1 MKIASLEERTLKS
14 LSNVIKS
21 NRVKRLYVLFSGGR
35 DSLVVL
41 HLAYRVRKFLK
52 VPIIA
57 VYVSTTVA
65 TPGNL
70 KYVKQVCNKYH
81 IKLKVVKP
89 YPNYF
94 TLVKRWGFPTS
105 HRRWCCYHLKIK
117 PLKRYFGTQPRN
129 GLIIDGIRRDESL
142 KRHGFPKIDFHKHF
156 KLLCYH
162 PIFDWSKEDVLRYI
176 EQHSLPENPLYQIL
190 PRAID
195 CWCTAFKSVKQ
206 FKLLKMYWPELF
218 KKYVEAEAK
227 LRSKGSALF
236 KNGRRVYLS
245 NL

>member
-1 MKIASLEERTLKS
+1 M
-14 LSNVIKS
+14 
-21 NRVKRLYVLFSGGR
+21 
-35 DSLVVL
+35 
-41 HLAYRVRKFLK
+41 
-52 VPIIA
+52 
-57 VYVSTTVA
+57 
-65 TPGNL
+65 
-70 KYVKQVCNKYH
+70 
-81 IKLKVVKP
+81 
-89 YPNYF
+89 
-94 TLVKRWGFPTS
+94 
-105 HRRWCCYHLKIK
+105 
-117 PLKRYFGTQPRN
+117 
-129 GLIIDGIRRDESL
+129 